1 MKTDNAIEIS
11 HLTKDYGSFRL
22 DDVSLA
28 VPGGTILG
36 LIGENGAGKT
46 TIIKCILNLMGTDG
60 GQIKVFGLDHAADER
75 AVKELVGVVLD
86 ECPFHPMLTAG
97 QVGDILS
104 GMYAS
109 WDEALFRSYL
119 EKFELPGKKTIKEYS
134 RGMKMKLSIAAAL
147 AHRPR
152 LLLLDEATS
161 GLDPVVRDAILDE
174 FLDFI
179 SDEEHAILLSSH
191 ITSDLEKAADYV
203 AYLHHGKLV
212 LQGAKDELLADHGRL
227 ACTRQELERVD
238 PAFVVGVRSS
248 QYRCE
253 ALIRSRRDFRRLYP
267 ELTVDPADLEDIMVF
282 TTRGEQV

>member
-46 TIIKCILNLMGTDG
+46 TIIKCILNLIRTDG

-109 WDEALFRSYL
+109 WDGKLFRSYL

-134 RGMKMKLSIAAAL
+134 RGMRA
-147 AHRPR
+147 
-152 LLLLDEATS
+152 
-161 GLDPVVRDAILDE
+161 
-174 FLDFI
+174 
-179 SDEEHAILLSSH
+179 SS
-191 ITSDLEKAADYV
+191 SCP
-203 AYLHHGKLV
+203 
-212 LQGAKDELLADHGRL
+212 GR
-227 ACTRQELERVD
+227 T
-238 PAFVVGVRSS
+238 P
-248 QYRCE
+248 
-253 ALIRSRRDFRRLYP
+253 
-267 ELTVDPADLEDIMVF
+267 
-282 TTRGEQV
+282 